1 MRGSLYIPGQSWL
14 HRTPAGHKLLGLMV
28 FGAGLMFVHNLS
40 ILTIALLAVTALIY
54 LSGLS
59 FRKLWNDCRAMVWM
73 VLVLGIYSAWIQS
86 PEAAFEMLLRL
97 TCLIL
102 AALVVSMTTPITEM
116 MGTVEYVLKPLVHVG
131 WVDAH
136 KVSLALGLTLRL
148 IPELSVQWNEIRE
161 AQAARGL
168 KPGVMTMLF
177 PMLVRTLRR
186 AQELSEAIDA
196 RSAN

>member
-14 HRTPAGHKLLGLMV
+14 HRAPAGPKLLGLV
-28 FGAGLMFVHNLS
+28 VLGVVLMSVHSLL
-40 ILTIALLAVTALIY
+40 ILAISLLGVTALINR
-54 LSGLS
+54 SGLS
-59 FRKLWNDCRAMVWM
+59 FRKLWNACRAMVWFM
-73 VLVLGIYSAWIQS
+73 VILGIYTAWIQS
-86 PEAAFEMLLRL
+86 PEAAFEMLLRI
-97 TCLIL
+97 TSLIL
-102 AALVVSMTTPITEM
+102 AALVVSMTTSITEM
-116 MGTVEYVLKPLVHVG
+116 MDTVEYLLKPLVRVG
-131 WVDAH
+131 WVDAR

-148 IPELSVQWNEIRE
+148 IPELSVQWHDIRE

-168 KPGVMTMLF
+168 RPGVMTMLF